1 MKNLSI
7 RILLYACIAM
17 FIISCGTRKVESE
30 KIRTENSTL
39 NESSNEGQSDKSSAI
54 TTQDKAL
61 STNTTTNKTTE
72 ISETTYLDK
81 VTGKPTKV
89 VKSTKT
95 GDYTNTQ
102 ITIKKTVT
110 NTITHDVEK
119 WKIKNKVV
127 TNTLT
132 VYKSKKSTSSRNGL
146 YVLGGFGFL
155 ILGVLA
161 WLKWVR

>member
-1 MKNLSI
+1 MM
-7 RILLYACIAM
+7 YACIAM
-17 FIISCGTRKVESE
+17 VPIGCGTRKVESE
-30 KIRTENSTL
+30 KVRTENSTL

-61 STNTTTNKTTE
+61 STSTTTNKTTE
-72 ISETTYLDK
+72 TSETTYLDK

-102 ITIKKTVT
+102 VTIKKTIT

-119 WKIKNKVV
+119 WKIKNKLV

-146 YVLGGFGFL
+146 YYLGGFGLL